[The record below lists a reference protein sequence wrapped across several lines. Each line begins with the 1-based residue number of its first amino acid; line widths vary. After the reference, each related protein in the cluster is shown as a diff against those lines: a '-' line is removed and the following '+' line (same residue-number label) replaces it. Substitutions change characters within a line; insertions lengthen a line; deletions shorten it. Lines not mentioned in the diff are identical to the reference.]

1 MGIKTSAKF
10 DGGFIEVCLRVENGI
25 ITECRIF
32 GDFMSTADID
42 VLESSLAGTVFSP
55 EEIKKA
61 VLPLPLKDIL
71 GDITADELVE
81 CIFN

>member
-1 MGIKTSAKF
+1 
-10 DGGFIEVCLRVENGI
+10 
-25 ITECRIF
+25 
-32 GDFMSTADID
+32 MSTADID